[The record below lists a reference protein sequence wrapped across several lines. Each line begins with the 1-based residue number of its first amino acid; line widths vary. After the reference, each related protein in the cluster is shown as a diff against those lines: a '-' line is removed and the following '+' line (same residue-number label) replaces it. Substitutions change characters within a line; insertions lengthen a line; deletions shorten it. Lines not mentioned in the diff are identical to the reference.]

1 MLNLAREHRQ
11 FCDPKNYKNSLKE
24 SISKGCLQ
32 FGAFLNRWVDK
43 WTACLI
49 NFARKN
55 AGFFVKMSVSVD
67 ESLLLAKEGTELD
80 EYQTSK
86 ARKDSHE
93 EIPVALVKTVESSI
107 EGQFSKLHG
116 DKPLRRFRKSV
127 QNFNRRD
134 NDFPP
139 KLNYV

>member
-1 MLNLAREHRQ
+1 
-11 FCDPKNYKNSLKE
+11 
-24 SISKGCLQ
+24 
-32 FGAFLNRWVDK
+32 
-43 WTACLI
+43 
-49 NFARKN
+49 
-55 AGFFVKMSVSVD
+55 MSVSVD
-67 ESLLLAKEGTELD
+67 ESLLLAKDGTELD
-80 EYQTSK
+80 ECQTSK

-93 EIPVALVKTVESSI
+93 EIPVPVALVKTVESSI

-139 KLNYV
+139 KLNFV